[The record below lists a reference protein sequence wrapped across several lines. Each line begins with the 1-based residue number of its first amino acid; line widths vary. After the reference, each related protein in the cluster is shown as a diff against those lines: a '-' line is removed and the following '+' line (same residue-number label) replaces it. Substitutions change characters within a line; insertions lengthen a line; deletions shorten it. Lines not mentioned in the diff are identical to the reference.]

1 MADSGVYTPE
11 TIARRYAMA
20 QQLLAEPKQPVR
32 HWAEGLNELAKGALG
47 GYQQN
52 EAENLERRSRADANS
67 QIAAA
72 LGLPAPAPIADNPS
86 GFAKIAALFN
96 PKSADVAPDAA
107 PAMRSNA
114 QGAPVGMAPPV
125 PPASI
130 PGVADRIVN
139 AESGGDPNAKNP
151 RSSAAGAGQFIDS
164 TWLDTIKKSNP
175 QLASGKSDAEL
186 LALRSNPDISRNMT
200 AAYAASNGD
209 HLKNNGIDPTPGNTY
224 LAHFAGPAGA
234 TAILKADPATPIG
247 SIVGQQAMIAN
258 PFLKNMTAGDL
269 RSWADKR
276 MGGGNPLANAPVVN
290 GNGPSP
296 LDTAQWPAGPVNAPG
311 PVVSGD
317 QPSPLDMAQY
327 PAGPV
332 GAPSAGDATTLSAQ
346 SAQPPSVAALP
357 SQATTQPIQSGPAP
371 GILGG
376 KPSVSSAATPPVGPT
391 GAATAGLA
399 ENPNAAKIA
408 ALLTNPWIDPS
419 VKTQVLTQL
428 NPTYG
433 FQTLPDGTILRT
445 NPKTGTVEPIYSA
458 PVKPELKETGSDP
471 ITGQK
476 TFQVFDPKTQTM
488 RPVADPGGEQ
498 AQPQSGFLAP
508 GVKSIDRTLSG
519 DDYLNQFGP
528 EVQAAVKS
536 YIRGDV
542 MPTGNARKDSIAT
555 QAKTIAQKYGQDMGI
570 PVSDATYSQRRTY
583 QSQLGSNSPSSA
595 GGQAKAFNQGIEHMG
610 HLADTLEKLD
620 NSNGLGIPMVA
631 NAVNAVRQGVSTDQ
645 SAISDKAS
653 SIGQTLAGEVGK
665 LFSGSAGGGVHEREL
680 TRERFSTV
688 KSKPQLAAALE
699 GTLEMMRGGL
709 TALEQRRDEVMGQNS
724 GIRFV
729 NPETEAKIAKIQEA
743 IDRLKGGTSAPQGSN
758 AQPVAPSEKTINGKT
773 YYKFGPN
780 PTDWAEK

>member
-1 MADSGVYTPE
+1 MADSSTYTPE

-20 QQLLAEPKQPVR
+20 QQLLAEPKQPIR

-52 EAENLERRSRADANS
+52 EAENLERRSRADAKND
-67 QIAAA
+67 IADMLRAQN
-72 LGLPAPAPIADNPS
+72 GQSPLPRDPIVDNPS

-96 PKSADVAPDAA
+96 PKPTDV
-107 PAMRSNA
+107 PAESPQPPTQTPNPPIDIPG
-114 QGAPVGMAPPV
+114 QQSLVSPQPVSGGNI
-125 PPASI
+125 PASI
-130 PGVADRIVN
+130 RFNNPGAQWPGPSADKFGSTG
-139 AESGGDPNAKNP
+139 SGVIGGNNKIAQFDSPV
-151 RSSAAGAGQFIDS
+151 SGAAAQFDLLGRRYAGKTLGGAIS
-164 TWLDTIKKSNP
+164 EW
-175 QLASGKSDAEL
+175 SGKNNA
-186 LALRSNPDISRNMT
+186 PQYT
-200 AAYAASNGD
+200 AAVSQATGIPVDAPITSEMLHDPKFAIPLAKAMAKHETGRDYPMSDDQWGQAHAMAFNG
-209 HLKNNGIDPTPGNTY
+209 
-224 LAHFAGPAGA
+224 APA
-234 TAILKADPATPIG
+234 
-247 SIVGQQAMIAN
+247 Q
-258 PFLKNMTAGDL
+258 
-269 RSWADKR
+269 
-276 MGGGNPLANAPVVN
+276 GNPLANAPIVN

-296 LDTAQWPAGPVNAPG
+296 LDTAA
-311 PVVSGD
+311 
-317 QPSPLDMAQY
+317 Y

-332 GAPSAGDATTLSAQ
+332 GAPSTTTLSAQ
-346 SAQPPSVAALP
+346 SVQPVPQQSTP
-357 SQATTQPIQSGPAP
+357 PIQTGPAP

-376 KPSVSSAATPPVGPT
+376 QPQQAATPPVGPT
-391 GAATAGLA
+391 GAAPAGLA
-399 ENPNAAKIA
+399 GNPNAAKIA
-408 ALLTNPWIDPS
+408 ALLANPWIDPS

-488 RPVADPGGEQ
+488 RPVAGPGGEQ

-620 NSNGLGIPMVA
+620 NSNGMGIPMVA

-645 SAISDKAS
+645 AAISDKAS

-709 TALEQRRDEVMGQNS
+709 TALEQRRDEVMGPNS

-729 NPETEAKIAKIQEA
+729 NPETEAKIAKIQET
-743 IDRLKGGTSAPQGSN
+743 IDRLKGGTTAPQGSN
-758 AQPVAPSEKTINGKT
+758 AQPVATPEKTINGKT

>member
-1 MADSGVYTPE
+1 MADSSTYTPE

-72 LGLPAPAPIADNPS
+72 LGLPAPAPVADNPS

-96 PKSADVAPDAA
+96 PKSADAPTEA
-107 PAMRSNA
+107 P
-114 QGAPVGMAPPV
+114 QAPTQAPNPPIDIPGQQSLVSPQPV
-125 PPASI
+125 SGGNVPASI
-130 PGVADRIVN
+130 RFNNPGAQWPGPSADKFGSTG
-139 AESGGDPNAKNP
+139 SGVISGNNKIAQFDSPV
-151 RSSAAGAGQFIDS
+151 SGAAAQFDLLGRRYAGKTLGGAIS
-164 TWLDTIKKSNP
+164 EW
-175 QLASGKSDAEL
+175 SGKNNA
-186 LALRSNPDISRNMT
+186 PQYT
-200 AAYAASNGD
+200 AAVSQATGIPADAPITPEMLRDPKFAIPLAKAMAKHETGRDYPMSDEQWGQAHAMAFNGA
-209 HLKNNGIDPTPGNTY
+209 PQT
-224 LAHFAGPAGA
+224 
-234 TAILKADPATPIG
+234 
-247 SIVGQQAMIAN
+247 
-258 PFLKNMTAGDL
+258 
-269 RSWADKR
+269 
-276 MGGGNPLANAPVVN
+276 NPLANAPAVN

-311 PVVSGD
+311 PVVDGN
-317 QPSPLDMAQY
+317 QPSPLDTAQY

-346 SAQPPSVAALP
+346 SAQPPSVAALSP
-357 SQATTQPIQSGPAP
+357 QAAPQPIQSGPAP

-376 KPSVSSAATPPVGPT
+376 QPSAAPAATPPAGPT
-391 GAATAGLA
+391 GAAPAGLA
-399 ENPNAAKIA
+399 GNPNAAKIA

-488 RPVADPGGEQ
+488 RPVAGPGGEQ

-620 NSNGLGIPMVA
+620 NSNGFGIPMVA
-631 NAVNAVRQGVSTDQ
+631 NTVNAVRQGVSTDQ
-645 SAISDKAS
+645 AAISDKAS

-729 NPETEAKIAKIQEA
+729 NPETEAKIARIQET
-743 IDRLKGGTSAPQGSN
+743 IDRLKGGTAAPQAN
-758 AQPVAPSEKTINGKT
+758 AQPVATPEKTINGKT

>member
-1 MADSGVYTPE
+1 MADSSTYTPE

-72 LGLPAPAPIADNPS
+72 LGLPAPAPVADNPS

-96 PKSADVAPDAA
+96 PKSSDAPIQSDAPTA
-107 PAMRSNA
+107 PVFRGNS
-114 QGAPVGMAPPV
+114 QGAPVGMAPP
-125 PPASI
+125 I
-130 PGVADRIVN
+130 PSAAIPVADRIVN

-151 RSSAAGAGQFIDS
+151 RSSATGAGQFIDS
-164 TWLDTIKKSNP
+164 TWLDTVKKSNP
-175 QLASGKSDAEL
+175 QLASGKTDAEL
-186 LALRSNPDISRNMT
+186 LALRSNPDISRDMT

-276 MGGGNPLANAPVVN
+276 MGGGNPLANAPTVD

-296 LDTAQWPAGPVNAPG
+296 LDTAQ
-311 PVVSGD
+311 
-317 QPSPLDMAQY
+317 Y

-332 GAPSAGDATTLSAQ
+332 GAPNAGGATTLSAQ
-346 SAQPPSVAALP
+346 SAQPVSAPP
-357 SQATTQPIQSGPAP
+357 PIQTGPAP

-376 KPSVSSAATPPVGPT
+376 QSSAAATPPVGPT
-391 GAATAGLA
+391 GAAPAGLA
-399 ENPNAAKIA
+399 GNPNAAKIA

-476 TFQVFDPKTQTM
+476 SFQVFDPKTQTM
-488 RPVADPGGEQ
+488 RPVSGVDGATPQQTGGL
-498 AQPQSGFLAP
+498 LAP
-508 GVKSIDRTLSG
+508 GVKALDRSLTG
-519 DDYLNQFGP
+519 DDYLGQFAP
-528 EVQAAVKS
+528 EVQAAVKA

-555 QAKTIAQKYGQDMGI
+555 QAKTIAQKYGQDVGI

-583 QSQLGSNSPSSA
+583 QSQLGSNSPNSS

-709 TALEQRRDEVMGQNS
+709 TALEQRRDEVMGPNS

-729 NPETEAKIAKIQEA
+729 NPETEAKIAKIQES
-743 IDRLKGGTSAPQGSN
+743 IDRLKGGTPSPQGTN
-758 AQPVAPSEKTINGKT
+758 PQPTAAEKTINGKT